1 MIQSL
6 ENSKVKLLYKL
17 KSAKYRRKEQLFVVE
32 GAHLVDEAQKA
43 GVLVEAYSTIERE
56 GYIGVSGSNY
66 EKNMQYRYNCSGNRL
81 M

>member
-43 GVLVEAYSTIERE
+43 GVLIEAYSTIERE
-56 GYIGVSGSNY
+56 
-66 EKNMQYRYNCSGNRL
+66 
-81 M
+81 